1 MEYDTKAL
9 ASEALSSW
17 ETNAVYWDEG
27 VGADGNKYWKSL
39 QEPSLRRLLGDHL
52 EGARALDL
60 ATANGLTARWLI
72 NNGCISVLA
81 TDGTEAML
89 EQAKKR
95 ASTNDE
101 KFRIEYE
108 QLDVTSPTAFEK
120 LLEDPHTAGAFDI
133 VLINMAI
140 MDIANIEPLAE
151 ALPRLLKPDG
161 VFVAT
166 VLHPVFFTS
175 RATRQI
181 EVSEYDSD
189 ITGKARTVRAKVIRD
204 YLHIPPYRGVALYGQ
219 PAPQVYFHRPMH
231 ELFGIFFRAGLVMD
245 QFEEPAF
252 TEENEVKERIES
264 HANFTQLPAI
274 LSFRLRKL
282 A

>member
-161 VFVAT
+161 VPPPGL
-166 VLHPVFFTS
+166 LHL
-175 RATRQI
+175 
-181 EVSEYDSD
+181 
-189 ITGKARTVRAKVIRD
+189 ARNSPDRIIRD